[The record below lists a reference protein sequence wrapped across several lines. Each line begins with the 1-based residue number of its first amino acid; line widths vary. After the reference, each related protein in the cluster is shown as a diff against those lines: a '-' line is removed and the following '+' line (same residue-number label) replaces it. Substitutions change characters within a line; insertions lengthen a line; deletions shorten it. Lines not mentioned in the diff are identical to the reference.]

1 MMFLCCCDCSAD
13 RVSSCVNQLTE
24 QSLSALDDCQS
35 SAPQQITSTS
45 VTVATAKSIPGVCGI
60 GVEASEGSVGSA
72 VYKCPN
78 CHFVTLRGGSILH
91 QCSSSHRAE
100 RGESG
105 LPHHQ
110 ISRHDSSDVSP
121 SACQTV
127 VNIDETMP
135 AGAKYPCPECDYVTH
150 WYSRIVPHCVLNH
163 HAQWQGSGLPLRK
176 ISPADVPAVIKRHQR
191 WLQQQ
196 VSWQRSR
203 TVASSHT
210 R

>member
-24 QSLSALDDCQS
+24 QSLSVLDDCQS

-45 VTVATAKSIPGVCGI
+45 VTVATAKSIPRVCGI

-110 ISRHDSSDVSP
+110 ISRSSSHR
-121 SACQTV
+121 A
-127 VNIDETMP
+127 ER
-135 AGAKYPCPECDYVTH
+135 GE
-150 WYSRIVPHCVLNH
+150 
-163 HAQWQGSGLPLRK
+163 SGLPHHQ
-176 ISPADVPAVIKRHQR
+176 IS
-191 WLQQQ
+191 
-196 VSWQRSR
+196 RS
-203 TVASSHT
+203 SSH
-210 R
+210 RAERGDSPLSPLSAR